1 MDKGGDM
8 NKDDRDV
15 LEVLRSELEFI
26 ERGGYG
32 RSVRTPWQ
40 PTSTFLDSL
49 SCINYG
55 DPNRT
60 LPCDECLLTSMVP
73 AESRSETIPC
83 HHIPLNEQGDTIGKL
98 EDAGDQAKLI
108 EAVKVWLRATIER
121 IEKERARTS
130 EPVSLSTHQPPVS

>member
-1 MDKGGDM
+1 M

-49 SCINYG
+49 SCINYA

-60 LPCDECLLTSMVP
+60 LPCDQCLLTALVP
-73 AESRSETIPC
+73 AAKQSESIPC
-83 HHIPLNEQGDTIGKL
+83 HHIPLNESGDTISQL
-98 EDAGDQAKLI
+98 EDDGDQDKLI
-108 EAVKVWLRATIER
+108 ECVKGWLRSTIER
-121 IEKERARTS
+121 IEKQRAE
-130 EPVSLSTHQPPVS
+130 EPIGPARPPHQ